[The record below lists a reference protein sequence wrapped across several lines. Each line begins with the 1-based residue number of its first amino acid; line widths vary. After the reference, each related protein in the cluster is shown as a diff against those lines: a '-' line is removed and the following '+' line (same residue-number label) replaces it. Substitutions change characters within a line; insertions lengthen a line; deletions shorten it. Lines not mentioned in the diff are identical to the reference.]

1 MNRRIRRINE
11 LLRQEMSRLIQVDL
25 RDPRLRC
32 VISITRVDTAPD
44 LKAAK
49 VYFSVLASAETRGEV
64 LQGLTAAAG
73 RMVSAITAAPYL
85 VAGADT
91 LHFRRAAEKSHVTQ
105 PTLSG
110 QLRELEEKLGRPV
123 LRQLNQRI
131 AIRARLS
138 NSSARRAW
146 TSFTRA
152 AGRPLGARSRRRGE
166 RASPS

>member
-49 VYFSVLASAETRGEV
+49 VYFSVLTAPEKKEEV

-73 RMVSAITAAPYL
+73 YLRREMGDVLPLRYIPSLSFVHDDSLELGEAIT
-85 VAGADT
+85 
-91 LHFRRAAEKSHVTQ
+91 RAMNPVKPIE
-105 PTLSG
+105 
-110 QLRELEEKLGRPV
+110 ELE
-123 LRQLNQRI
+123 
-131 AIRARLS
+131 
-138 NSSARRAW
+138 
-146 TSFTRA
+146 
-152 AGRPLGARSRRRGE
+152 
-166 RASPS
+166 